1 MKVITIKIRQVREG
15 KTEEKIKY
23 SYIPYEY
30 KAIVQRKKPSP
41 IRFMSKVKTPEK
53 IEDWF

>member
-1 MKVITIKIRQVREG
+1 MKVVTIKIRQVREG